1 MKAVLIHKYGGPE
14 KVVYED
20 VVAIPKVGANQVLVQ
35 IKAVS
40 LNPVDIKLASGKL
53 WNLTLPWTPGSD
65 FSGVVEEVGP
75 GVFGF
80 KNGDAVLGN
89 SPGGGAYAQ
98 YIAIGADLIVPMP
111 PRLDFV
117 EAASIPLAGQAAWQ
131 GIFEHGELQAGQ
143 KVLIHGASGGVG
155 SFAVQ
160 LAHWKGA
167 EVIATA
173 LPEDS
178 DYLRKLGAQEIINYK
193 TTPFESVVKNM
204 DLVFDL
210 IGGETQARSFM
221 VLKEGGRLISTVEKP
236 SDEAAAKHKI
246 FAMVM
251 QMKPTSKRLS
261 QLVELLEE
269 GKVKTYIDRTF
280 ALAQAK
286 EAWRYMINCHTK
298 GKIVFT
304 V

>member
-14 KVVYED
+14 KVVYEN
-20 VVAIPKVGANQVLVQ
+20 VAAIPKVGANQVLVQ

-53 WNLTLPWTPGSD
+53 RNLSLPWTPGGD
-65 FSGVVEEVGP
+65 FSGIAEAIGP

-80 KNGDAVLGN
+80 KNGDAVFGN
-89 SPGGGAYAQ
+89 SPGGGSYAQ
-98 YIAIGADLIVPMP
+98 YIAIDTDFIVPMP
-111 PRLDFV
+111 PRLNFV
-117 EAASIPLAGQAAWQ
+117 EAASVPLAGQTAWQ
-131 GIFEHGELQAGQ
+131 GILEHGELQAGQ
-143 KVLIHGASGGVG
+143 KALIHGAAGGVG

-160 LAHWKGA
+160 LARWKGA
-167 EVIATA
+167 EVSATA
-173 LPEDS
+173 LPEDA
-178 DYLRKLGAQEIINYK
+178 DYLRELGAQEIINYK
-193 TTPFESVVKNM
+193 TTSFESVVKDM

-210 IGGETQARSFM
+210 IGGETQARSFT

-261 QLVELLEE
+261 QLTELLEE
-269 GKVKTYIDRTF
+269 GKIKTCVDRTF

>member
-20 VVAIPKVGANQVLVQ
+20 VVEIPKAGANQALVQ

-40 LNPVDIKLASGKL
+40 LNPIDYKLASGKMQ
-53 WNLTLPWTPGSD
+53 NLKLPWTPGGD
-65 FSGVVEEVGP
+65 FAGVVESVGS

-80 KNGDAVLGN
+80 KNGDAVFGN
-89 SPGGGAYAQ
+89 SPGGGAYSQ
-98 YIAIGADLIVPMP
+98 YIAVNADLIVPMP

-117 EAASIPLAGQAAWQ
+117 EAASVPLAGQTAWQ
-131 GIFEHGELQAGQ
+131 GILEHGELQTGQ
-143 KVLIHGASGGVG
+143 KVLIHGAAGGVG

-160 LAHWKGA
+160 LARWKGA
-167 EVIATA
+167 EVFATA
-173 LPEDS
+173 LSEDAQ
-178 DYLRKLGAQEIINYK
+178 YLRELGAGEVINYK
-193 TTPFESVVKNM
+193 TTPFESVVKDM

-210 IGGETQARSFM
+210 IGGDTQAKSFM
-221 VLKEGGRLISTVEKP
+221 ALREGGRLISTVQPP
-236 SDEAAAKHKI
+236 SAEEAAKHKI
-246 FAMVM
+246 VAMM
-251 QMKPTSKRLS
+251 MHMKPSAKRLS

-269 GKVKTYIDRTF
+269 GKIKTFIDRTF
-280 ALAQAK
+280 SLSQAK

-298 GKIVFT
+298 GKIVLT